1 MVLQS
6 ATYCRDVTPLTPLLS
21 NLDSL
26 IGLARYDGID
36 VRPTLL
42 RVLTDLY
49 VQKPTH
55 SAEEE
60 QHYTELAL
68 RLIEA
73 VDIITRKTVA
83 DRLVKYPAAPLAVL
97 RRLACDI
104 AEFAK
109 LEMQKRANEPAIPHD
124 PRSTVTASAIMRLRP
139 PTRTVPTPACAL
151 FASSAPTSMVSHGNP
166 VVHAN
171 AQPLAGERHANA
183 RDVEQRDVGE
193 RDIGERDIGEV
204 FYAAT
209 PEKRRII
216 LLETEISATAPAI
229 AAQAPPRAIAGR
241 LEAAA
246 LGGRPDIFIN
256 ELEQALNLSRASAQ
270 RIVNDTSGE
279 PMAVAAKALAMPIEV
294 FQRIVLF
301 INPAIGRSIERV
313 YSLSALYEELP
324 ADAALR
330 LVAIWRRHAD
340 APSAPAAVRR
350 HQPVLWDDERRGARE
365 AASPAPRRHGTASQ
379 HFSVGGRQRTT

>member
-109 LEMQKRANEPAIPHD
+109 LEIQKRANEPAIPHD
-124 PRSTVTASAIMRLRP
+124 PPSTVTASAITRLRP

-151 FASSAPTSMVSHGNP
+151 FASSAPTGMVSHGKP

-171 AQPLAGERHANA
+171 AQPSAGERHANA
-183 RDVEQRDVGE
+183 RDVGE
-193 RDIGERDIGEV
+193 RDVGERDIGEV

-229 AAQAPPRAIAGR
+229 AAQAPPREIAGR

-279 PMAVAAKALAMPIEV
+279 PMVVAAKALAMPIDV

-330 LVAIWRRHAD
+330 LVAVWRRRAD

-350 HQPVLWDDERRGARE
+350 HQPVLWDDEHRSARE
-365 AASPAPRRHGTASQ
+365 AASPAPRRQGTPSQ
-379 HFSVGGRQRTT
+379 QFSVGGRQRTT

>member
-60 QHYTELAL
+60 QHYSELAL

-83 DRLVKYPAAPLAVL
+83 DRLVRYPAAPLAVL

-124 PRSTVTASAIMRLRP
+124 PRSTITASAITRLRP
-139 PTRTVPTPACAL
+139 PTRTVPTPASAL
-151 FASSAPTSMVSHGNP
+151 FASSAPTGMVSHGKP

-171 AQPLAGERHANA
+171 AQPLAAERHANA
-183 RDVEQRDVGE
+183 PDVKQCDVGE
-193 RDIGERDIGEV
+193 RDIGEI

-229 AAQAPPRAIAGR
+229 AAQAPPREITGR

-324 ADAALR
+324 AAAALR
-330 LVAIWRRHAD
+330 LVAVWRRRAD
-340 APSAPAAVRR
+340 AASAPAAVRR
-350 HQPVLWDDERRGARE
+350 HQPVLWDDERRSARE
-365 AASPAPRRHGTASQ
+365 AASPAPRRHGTPSQ

>member
-1 MVLQS
+1 
-6 ATYCRDVTPLTPLLS
+6 LTPLLS

-49 VQKPTH
+49 VQKSTH

-83 DRLVKYPAAPLAVL
+83 DRLVRYPAAPLAVL

-109 LEMQKRANEPAIPHD
+109 LEMQKRANEPATPHD
-124 PRSTVTASAIMRLRP
+124 PRSTIAAPAITRLRP
-139 PTRTVPTPACAL
+139 PTRTVTTPASAL
-151 FASSAPTSMVSHGNP
+151 FAPTAPTGMAWGGKP
-166 VVHAN
+166 VGHAT
-171 AQPLAGERHANA
+171 AQPLAGERPASA

-193 RDIGERDIGEV
+193 L

-229 AAQAPPRAIAGR
+229 AAHPLRRETTGR

-246 LGGRPDIFIN
+246 LGGRPDIFIH
-256 ELEQALNLSRASAQ
+256 ELEQALDLSRTGAQ

-294 FQRIVLF
+294 FQRILLF
-301 INPAIGRSIERV
+301 LNPAIGRSIERI

-330 LVAIWRRHAD
+330 LVAVWRRRAD

-350 HQPVLWDDERRGARE
+350 HQPVLWDDERRGVRE
-365 AASPAPRRHGTASQ
+365 AASPAPRRLGTPNQ
-379 HFSVGGRQRTT
+379 HFSVGGRHRTT